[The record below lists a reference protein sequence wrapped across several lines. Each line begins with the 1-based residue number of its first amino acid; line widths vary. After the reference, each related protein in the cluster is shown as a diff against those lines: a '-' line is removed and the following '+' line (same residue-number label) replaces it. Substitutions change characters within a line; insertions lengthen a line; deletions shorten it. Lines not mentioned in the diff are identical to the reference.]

1 MTLDPLDLNSDLKKI
16 LQEFGSIK
24 TPNRKTPIKNSIKG
38 KIVNFRDFVEGM
50 VDGDNK
56 SDLDV
61 IDAEIIQEPIPI
73 RIRD

>member
-1 MTLDPLDLNSDLKKI
+1 
-16 LQEFGSIK
+16 
-24 TPNRKTPIKNSIKG
+24 
-38 KIVNFRDFVEGM
+38 M